1 MYFSLSLDHILK
13 ALSETDIQGVFNDLL
28 QLFLTT
34 LFRYQ
39 EVEPD
44 PVDVKNK
51 KITSNLICLVLLLII
66 IIIIVVI
73 CFNYLFY
80 FYFQV

>member
-1 MYFSLSLDHILK
+1 MYSLSLDHILK

-44 PVDVKNK
+44 PVDAKIK
-51 KITSNLICLVLLLII
+51 KITGKI
-66 IIIIVVI
+66 
-73 CFNYLFY
+73 
-80 FYFQV
+80 